1 MNKITI
7 IRKKDKGNIFDY
19 LIFKNFFLNYNL

>member
-7 IRKKDKGNIFDY
+7 IRKKDKGNIYDY
-19 LIFKNFFLNYNL
+19 LKFKIFLNYNL